1 MRGCQR
7 RVVFLKNT
15 GSSIFEGAY
24 FVLKEDKGREWSGA
38 TESDMVHEASRI
50 IEENSVGKSKKLI
63 KYSIPVLSFLI
74 GAALSAFILL
84 LIYN

>member
-24 FVLKEDKGREWSGA
+24 FVLKEDRNGCDGKEREC
-38 TESDMVHEASRI
+38 DMVLEASRI
-50 IEENSVGKSKKLI
+50 IEENFERKKGRAKGYLF
-63 KYSIPVLSFLI
+63 YVVSFLI
-74 GAALSAFILL
+74 GAAVSAVLALL
-84 LIYN
+84 L